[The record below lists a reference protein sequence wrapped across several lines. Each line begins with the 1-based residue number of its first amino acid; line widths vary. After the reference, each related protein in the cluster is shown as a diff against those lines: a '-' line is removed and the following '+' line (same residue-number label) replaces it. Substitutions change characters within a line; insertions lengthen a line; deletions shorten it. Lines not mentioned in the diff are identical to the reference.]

1 MSTILQEG
9 IHTSPESF
17 DFTKQKDRNKS
28 RHQAIRD
35 SKAIVESAKKSEQ
48 LQKEAE
54 TVELEKKK
62 HLYRQ
67 QIAQNQH
74 PFLEG
79 TLSSDKRS
87 ELLNKLLGDIDSGV
101 DIFDEKYLSTN
112 SSSTPASVDDKVTV
126 SAENP
131 EGVVSTDGGI
141 TPTVGSETTN
151 DTNLNKTNSKVN
163 SFSYKYKTD

>member
-28 RHQAIRD
+28 RYQAIRD

-67 QIAQNQH
+67 QISQNQH

-79 TLSSDKRS
+79 TLSSDER
-87 ELLNKLLGDIDSGV
+87 
-101 DIFDEKYLSTN
+101 
-112 SSSTPASVDDKVTV
+112 
-126 SAENP
+126 
-131 EGVVSTDGGI
+131 
-141 TPTVGSETTN
+141 
-151 DTNLNKTNSKVN
+151 
-163 SFSYKYKTD
+163 